1 MGFVLDQIV
10 REMNAGKVKENVLL
24 VLIQHPMPLNTQFF
38 FSLDAMYLQDNFVP
52 SYFRHL
58 LGIVSFL
65 IPLVSKHFAHG
76 NIVSAIG
83 VLATYIKLST

>member
-1 MGFVLDQIV
+1 MGPVLDQIV

-24 VLIQHPMPLNTQFF
+24 VLIQPPMPLNSQF

-83 VLATYIKLST
+83 VLAIYIKLST